1 MIFAVLLQMPLI
13 YSDELSVPT
22 PPPNCAPL
30 LSAEPPIP
38 PPERSFDPAVPYGDE
53 LGEAWEMEEA
63 ACWRGIWTR
72 RGRSNVWDAY
82 WIHPRGE
89 RARAVLRIQNQGHDV
104 MVTRA
109 HSNGHSCRYEG
120 KISGD
125 WWEITG
131 SYRCTWEPETI
142 VPWRAQIIRLE
153 RSEPQLL
160 RKQSSE
166 PEIPPVRTLG
176 EPDRPGGD

>member
-1 MIFAVLLQMPLI
+1 MIFAMLLLQMPLLNLEMPPA
-13 YSDELSVPT
+13 DT
-22 PPPNCAPL
+22 QPPNCAPA

-38 PPERSFDPAVPYGDE
+38 PPTRTFDPSVPYGDQ
-53 LGEAWEMEEA
+53 LGDAWEMEEA

-89 RARAVLRIQNQGHDV
+89 RARAELKIDNNGHDV
-104 MVTRA
+104 VVRRS
-109 HSNGHSCRYEG
+109 HPNGSSCRYEG

-125 WWEITG
+125 WWEINGTYHC
-131 SYRCTWEPETI
+131 SWEPRTI
-142 VPWRAQIIRLE
+142 MPWRAQIIRLE

-160 RKQSSE
+160 RVRPPKSDVPPFRTYQE
-166 PEIPPVRTLG
+166 P
-176 EPDRPGGD
+176 

>member
-1 MIFAVLLQMPLI
+1 MLLAALLQMPLI
-13 YSDELSVPT
+13 DAEPPAVPIS
-22 PPPNCAPL
+22 PNCAPA

-38 PPERSFDPAVPYGDE
+38 PPARTFDPGVPFGDE

-72 RGRSNVWDAY
+72 RGRSNAWDAY

-89 RARAVLRIQNQGHDV
+89 RARATLKIENRGHDV
-104 MVTRA
+104 VVNRS
-109 HSNGHSCRYEG
+109 HPNGHSCRYDG
-120 KISGD
+120 RISGD

-131 SYRCTWEPETI
+131 TYRCSWEPQTI
-142 VPWRAQIIRLE
+142 MPWRAQIIRLE

-160 RKQSSE
+160 RKQPQT
-166 PEIPPVRTLG
+166 PEIPPVRPYG
-176 EPDRPGGD
+176 Q